1 VTRSPSESSESI
13 QVHMLLLLLLL
24 LGKLLLHWIA

>member
-13 QVHMLLLLLLL
+13 QVHMLLLLLC
-24 LGKLLLHWIA
+24 KLLLHWIA